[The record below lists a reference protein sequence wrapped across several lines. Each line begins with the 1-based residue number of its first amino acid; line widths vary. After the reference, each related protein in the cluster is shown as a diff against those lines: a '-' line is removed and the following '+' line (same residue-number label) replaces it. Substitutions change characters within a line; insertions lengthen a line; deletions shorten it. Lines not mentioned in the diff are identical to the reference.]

1 VSIHQEG
8 QETISKEFPIPAI
21 SKDLIID
28 TNGAGDSFVGG
39 FMSQIVQGKEL
50 EHAIKAGIWLSGQ
63 VIQQYGCTFP
73 ATNKF
78 E

>member
-1 VSIHQEG
+1 
-8 QETISKEFPIPAI
+8 
-21 SKDLIID
+21 
-28 TNGAGDSFVGG
+28 VGG
-39 FMSQIVQGKEL
+39 FISQIVQGKEL

-73 ATNKF
+73 STNKF